1 MSYVIA
7 APCVA
12 DYSCVEV
19 CPVDCISPMPDESGF
34 EAATQ
39 LYINPELCVDC
50 DACREAAGRERLRTN
65 DCSCERSPPLNTNSA
80 FGLPVLIAVSP
91 VSRHCNDKHN

>member
-1 MSYVIA
+1 MSYVIT

-34 EAATQ
+34 EEATQ
-39 LYINPELCVDC
+39 LYINPDLCVDC
-50 DACREAAGRERLRTN
+50 DACPVMAIFAKDQLPEKWAHYAEINAAHFSEKSLG
-65 DCSCERSPPLNTNSA
+65 
-80 FGLPVLIAVSP
+80 GQG
-91 VSRHCNDKHN
+91 